1 MTAGMRLRIAVGQI
15 ASESNHFVSSPC
27 ELDFFRKTG
36 YLVEREALF
45 TLMGADN
52 EVAGML
58 ATLQQ
63 AGDVEIIPLLAA
75 RANSS
80 GPLSAAC
87 YDTLKARLV
96 GPLRAAGPV
105 DGVLLSHHG
114 SMAAEHDDDPEGDIA
129 STVRASVGPRVPIVM
144 TLDLHGNVTR
154 RMVESTN
161 AILGYEHYPHD
172 DVYTTGVRGASLLM
186 RAARGEVRPV
196 IGHAK
201 LPLVLTA
208 FNGSTAG
215 DGPFARLMQQAKAV
229 ERAPGVL
236 SASLFFVGSYLDM
249 PDMGCSSLV
258 VADGDPGLAIQEARA
273 LARDF
278 WERRRAFAVSSL
290 GVAEA
295 VARGR
300 EIEGGPV
307 LLLDTADTTGGGASG
322 DGIGAVEGVLAAGV
336 TEPCLAMV
344 VDPDAVQTCLRH
356 GMGREVSLELGHKLD
371 PRWGTPLRVTGK
383 VLRSLDGHFR
393 YTGGVLGGSWASMGP
408 SVVLQVGSIQILI
421 MSYPTY
427 DWADEQY
434 RAAGLNPELAKFVCV
449 KNMMNFRFGYRDIMK
464 GAFVLDLPGP
474 TPAAMRSLPFRRIAR
489 PVFPLDEELTDPVI
503 RTSTSRSA

>member
-1 MTAGMRLRIAVGQI
+1 MRLRIAVGQI
-15 ASESNHFVSSPC
+15 ASESNHFVSAPC

-45 TLMGADN
+45 TLLGADN

-80 GPLSAAC
+80 GPLSQGC
-87 YDTLKARLV
+87 YGILKERLLV
-96 GPLRAAGPV
+96 PLRAAGPV

-114 SMAAEHDDDPEGDIA
+114 SMAAEHEDDLEGDISSA
-129 STVRASVGPRVPIVM
+129 VRAIVGPRVPIVM

-154 RMVESTN
+154 RMVENTN

-172 DVYTTGVRGASLLM
+172 DAYTTGVRGSSLLL

-196 IGHAK
+196 IGHVK

-208 FNGSTAG
+208 FNASTAD
-215 DGPFARLMQQAKAV
+215 DGPFAGLMQRAKAV
-229 ERAPGVL
+229 ERVPGVL
-236 SASLFFVGSYLDM
+236 SVSLFLVGSYLDM

-258 VADGDPGLAIQEARA
+258 VADGDREWAMQEARA

-278 WERRRAFAVSSL
+278 WDQRRAFAVSPLS
-290 GVAEA
+290 VAEA

-300 EIEGGPV
+300 AVDGGPV

-322 DGIGAVEGVLAAGV
+322 DGIGAVKGLLAAGV
-336 TEPCLAMV
+336 TDPCLAMV
-344 VDPDAVQTCLRH
+344 VDPGAVQVCLQH
-356 GMGREVSLELGHKLD
+356 GAGREVSLELGHKLD
-371 PRWGTPLRVTGK
+371 SRWGTPLQVTGK

-393 YTGGVLGGSWASMGP
+393 YAGGILGGSWASIGP

-434 RAAGLNPELAKFVCV
+434 RAADLHPEQAKFVCV

-464 GAFVLDLPGP
+464 GFFVLDLPGP
-474 TPAAMRSLPFRRIAR
+474 TPADMRSLPFRRIAR
-489 PVFPLDEELTDPVI
+489 PVFPLDEELTEPVI
-503 RTSTSRSA
+503 RMSASRVP

>member
-1 MTAGMRLRIAVGQI
+1 MRLRIAVGQI
-15 ASESNHFVSSPC
+15 ASESNHFVSAPC

-36 YLVEREALF
+36 YLVEREALS
-45 TLMGADN
+45 TLAGADN

-63 AGDVEIIPLLAA
+63 AGEVEIVPLLAA

-87 YDTLKARLV
+87 YDTLKERLLV
-96 GPLRAAGPV
+96 RLREAGPV

-114 SMAAEHDDDPEGDIA
+114 SMAAEHEDDPEGDIA
-129 STVRASVGPRVPIVM
+129 GAVRASVGPRVPIVM

-154 RMVESTN
+154 RMVENAN
-161 AILGYEHYPHD
+161 AILGYERYPHD
-172 DVYTTGVRGASLLM
+172 DVCATGVRGASLLL

-208 FNGSTAG
+208 FNASTSG
-215 DGPFARLMQQAKAV
+215 DGPFAHLMQQAKAM

-236 SASLFFVGSYLDM
+236 STSLFFVGSYLDM

-258 VADGDPGLAIQEARA
+258 VADADPEQAVQGAEA

-278 WERRRAFAVSSL
+278 WGQRRAFAVRSL
-290 GVAEA
+290 SVAEA

-300 EIEGGPV
+300 AIEGGPV

-322 DGIGAVEGVLAAGV
+322 DGIGVVKGLLAAGV
-336 TEPCLAMV
+336 AQPCLAMV
-344 VDPDAVQTCLRH
+344 VDPDAAQVCLRH
-356 GMGREVSLELGHKLD
+356 GIGREVSLELGHKLD
-371 PRWGTPLRVTGK
+371 PRWGSPLRVTGK
-383 VLRSLDGHFR
+383 VLRSSEGRFR
-393 YTGGVLGGSWASMGP
+393 YSGGILGGSWASMGP

-421 MSYPTY
+421 MSNPTY

-434 RAAGLNPELAKFVCV
+434 RAADLHPEQAKFVGV

-464 GAFVLDLPGP
+464 GFFVLDLPGP
-474 TPAAMRSLPFRRIAR
+474 TPADMRSLPFRRIAR

-503 RTSTSRSA
+503 RLSASSVP